1 MANER
6 VKPLGGAGCV
16 LSVRTSVVVRGGG
29 YGLYAGLTCGAVIGG
44 LFGLVWGPPFM
55 LAGAVCGCVVGSV
68 AGLSTGLLGGT
79 VFALALPCL
88 VRHPRAVRP
97 AGAAI
102 VPGLLAVGW
111 IIISLATGDVV
122 TIGEW
127 AVTVLTGYVA
137 VGTAVGASVGPRV
150 LHGKQVVP
158 PDAGDRCVTGGEEAD
173 SPG

>member
-6 VKPLGGAGCV
+6 VKPLRGTGCV
-16 LSVRTSVVVRGGG
+16 LSLRTSIVVRGGG
-29 YGLYAGLTCGAVIGG
+29 YGLYAGLTCGAAIGG
-44 LFGLVWGPPFM
+44 LFGLVGGLPFL

-68 AGLSTGLLGGT
+68 AGLSTGLLGGAA
-79 VFALALPCL
+79 FAFALPCL

-102 VPGLLAVGW
+102 VPGLLALGW
-111 IIISLATGDVV
+111 ITISLTTGDAV
-122 TIGEW
+122 TIGES

-137 VGTAVGASVGPRV
+137 VGTTVGAFVGPRV